1 MRHQWIWLVLGI
13 WLIISPF
20 ILGAGQTVLAYS
32 NVLSGA
38 ILTSLFVWQTAGRGQ
53 SRGQSYRNKKFLNK

>member
-38 ILTSLFVWQTAGRGQ
+38 ILASLFVWQTAGRGQ
-53 SRGQSYRNKKFLNK
+53 SRGQS